1 MLSPISYQNIE
12 KFFIKFKMSLQIG
25 TEGELDF
32 SWMR

>member
-12 KFFIKFKMSLQIG
+12 KIFIKFKMSLQIG

-32 SWMR
+32 TWMR